1 MMATLT
7 DKQLARVRED
17 FYRYDTNGDKKVTV
31 AEFRLT
37 MEKYLTPEDFD
48 VLLAKINS
56 DGNDEISWEEFL
68 KDYENDLG

>member
-1 MMATLT
+1 MATLT

-37 MEKYLTPEDFD
+37 MEKYLTPEDFE
-48 VLLAKINS
+48 VLLAKINP
-56 DGNDEISWEEFL
+56 DGNDEISWAEFL
-68 KDYENDLG
+68 KDYESDLD

>member
-1 MMATLT
+1 MATLT

-68 KDYENDLG
+68 KDYESDLG